1 MLSLS
6 CLESIALPARRPNAV
21 PALWK
26 PTHLIYSISAG
37 IGGSG
42 LDVDALEALRLA
54 HEDGFLERA
63 VAHRS
68 RQDEI
73 PPRRLHLLRHDPVR
87 LLGSFLGRPEYY
99 ALKKKRLDAVTARL
113 LERGPCDLFH
123 SWSGDCL
130 ESLKVCNRR
139 GIATVLEIPTWH
151 RNKGKPKPYITRD
164 ELMKAEAPFPRGFL
178 HRLRVSRQRVLEE
191 YDRADLILVL
201 SEKARETFLV
211 AGIAP
216 EKLYLLPRGVDVEA
230 FRPAPPPP
238 VFRVGFAGSLI
249 RRKGVH
255 HLLRAWKRLNLPNAE
270 LLLIGHR
277 HPEIESALRECALP
291 NVRLTGFVRDVGR
304 LLSTCTIHAFPS
316 ECEGSAKVTYE
327 AAACGLAQISTREAG
342 DVVVHGETGLV
353 IPPNDP
359 DALAGAL
366 EHLYHHPA
374 LAARMGAR
382 ARERVEREFTWA
394 HYRDRLRLAYS
405 RALGIAAGG
414 SL

>member
-6 CLESIALPARRPNAV
+6 CLESLALTVRRAQAAPALRKPAR
-21 PALWK
+21 
-26 PTHLIYSISAG
+26 LIYSISAG

-54 HEDGFLERA
+54 HDEGFLERA

-68 RQDEI
+68 RQSAI
-73 PPRRLHLLRHDPVR
+73 PTRLLRLLARDPVR
-87 LLGSFLGRPEYY
+87 LLGSILGRPEYY
-99 ALKKKRLDAVTARL
+99 SLKKKRLDAVTARL
-113 LERGPCDLFH
+113 LERAPCDLFH

-130 ESLKVCNRR
+130 ESLKVCNRK
-139 GIATVLEIPTWH
+139 GVATVLEIPTWH
-151 RNKGKPKPYITRD
+151 RNKGRPKPYITRD
-164 ELMKAEAPFPRGFL
+164 ELMKAEAPFPQGFL

-216 EKLYLLPRGVDVEA
+216 EKLFLLPRGVDVDA

-238 VFRVGFAGSLI
+238 IFRVGFAGALI

-270 LLLIGHR
+270 LLLIGQR
-277 HPEIESALRECALP
+277 HAEIEGALREFALP
-291 NVRLTGFVRDVGR
+291 NVRQTGFVRDVGR

-359 DALAGAL
+359 DALAGAI
-366 EHLYHHPA
+366 EHLYRHPA
-374 LAARMGAR
+374 LSARMGAR

-405 RALGIAAGG
+405 RALGRA
-414 SL
+414 SQNPL